1 MAYETPLTI
10 AEVMSD
16 ISANKYVFPSIQRE
30 YVWSTEQIE
39 TLFDSLMRDYP
50 IGTFLFWE
58 INKDHVKDYDFYG
71 FIRNYHEN
79 KNVHNQK
86 LDLKGSGGITAVLDG
101 QQRLTSIYLGLKGTY
116 AYKLKYMARNNKNAY
131 PVRKLYLNILS
142 SPLEGNNEYDFK
154 FLSEKEVRNDQN
166 TYWFEVGKILEMH
179 EDGDVF
185 MYVNENI
192 SYSDKYTYTK
202 EQSKFAI
209 NALSRLYNVI
219 NKSGTISYY
228 REKSAELDKVLNI
241 FIRVNSGGT
250 KLSYSDLLLS
260 IASAQWENHDAREEI
275 IDFVDDVNAIGD
287 GFRINKDFV
296 LKTSLVL
303 SDLPNIAFKVDNF
316 NKKNMMKIESHWDDI
331 KHAIRQAVLLVSSFG
346 YSGDTLSSNNALIP
360 IAYYLF
366 INHMPDNFVTSAVS
380 KANRKKIK
388 KWLIRSLLKK
398 AFSGQPD
405 NVLRPIREIIKA
417 NGSNEYPFDE
427 IIERFKGTNKSIQF
441 TEDDIDDFLL
451 NLRYG
456 KSDTLSTLMLLYPS
470 LDFSNKFHMDHMY
483 PKSKFTKTYLQK
495 QGVPADKLDW
505 YINIVNEI
513 SNLQLL
519 PAQLNEEKMTT
530 DFDVWFNSQYPT
542 YNEKY
547 QYRTLNYLPDIDYT
561 YANFPQFIE
570 KRRDLLK
577 TELRKSLL

>member
-86 LDLKGSGGITAVLDG
+86 LDLNGSGGITAVLDG

-209 NALSRLYNVI
+209 NALSRLYNII

-519 PAQLNEEKMTT
+519 PAQLNEEKLTT